1 MYFSKIRQVV
11 IAACCLVSLLC
22 GAGPTFGQEATQE
35 DEAFYVSF
43 HVPGST
49 GTFPQAINDFASVT
63 GNYLDA
69 TSGQHGFVRDLW
81 GKIVKFDPAGST
93 STTPTTINLEG
104 TIAGSYTDAKQVQHG
119 FVRYGTGKIKMF
131 DPPGS
136 IQTVAE
142 SINASGTIVGYY
154 QTLPL
159 PGNYHSFMRKAD
171 GSFITFDPPGCAT
184 SFAQGINREGGIT
197 GYAQCPAF
205 SPDPVPFLRDP
216 DGTAHAFPI
225 IGWAFSINRKG
236 FAVGYLR
243 GSGQVFLL
251 SPSGTFTQFDIQ
263 GDFLGALYPI
273 SINAENTITGTCFG
287 GPGCVIKQGFV
298 ISPQGKVTSFN
309 PPLEGGAEVNAVPSS
324 INNFGVIAGWY
335 TSRSTPIGPLPQDG
349 FLRVPLPHRG
359 EH

>member
-69 TSGQHGFVRDLW
+69 TSGKHGFVRDIW

-142 SINASGTIVGYY
+142 SINASR
-154 QTLPL
+154 
-159 PGNYHSFMRKAD
+159 NHR
-171 GSFITFDPPGCAT
+171 
-184 SFAQGINREGGIT
+184 
-197 GYAQCPAF
+197 
-205 SPDPVPFLRDP
+205 
-216 DGTAHAFPI
+216 
-225 IGWAFSINRKG
+225 
-236 FAVGYLR
+236 
-243 GSGQVFLL
+243 
-251 SPSGTFTQFDIQ
+251 
-263 GDFLGALYPI
+263 
-273 SINAENTITGTCFG
+273 
-287 GPGCVIKQGFV
+287 
-298 ISPQGKVTSFN
+298 
-309 PPLEGGAEVNAVPSS
+309 
-324 INNFGVIAGWY
+324 
-335 TSRSTPIGPLPQDG
+335 
-349 FLRVPLPHRG
+349 RVPIRLCRFRAVTTASCGKRMDHSLRSILRAARHHSHKASIEKG
-359 EH
+359 A